1 VKVSYNSDDSTL
13 TGLGLRIHF
22 DSSALSLSDISDV
35 LSSDL
40 FIPPTTT
47 ATADT
52 EDFDNDASTDSYV
65 LASWTS
71 LFGSWPNSVPAD
83 LMTLTFDIADDA
95 SGSSTI
101 NLTSSSNA
109 AGFAFDGQ
117 SHEVAISAESESSE
131 SSEAEIMASQLSID
145 SLTGEVT
152 LAGEANYQTVPNY
165 SFTVTADNG
174 TESASQTA
182 GLLVADQLVSSGADS
197 YTGTDDADV
206 FALADGSAQVT
217 SGAGSDIFVLAPPEE
232 EQADTS
238 AMHTLVDFESG
249 VDSIDI
255 SAALALFGY
264 TSEDSLTQMSDDD
277 IPDDI
282 LDLIDADDS
291 SLDNM
296 FGGSFDADS
305 NVLTLFVDSAKDV
318 DTTQIESLQIELG
331 DSSVINEDDIVVSFI
346 V

>member
-1 VKVSYNSDDSTL
+1 MMS
-13 TGLGLRIHF
+13 
-22 DSSALSLSDISDV
+22 
-35 LSSDL
+35 
-40 FIPPTTT
+40 
-47 ATADT
+47 
-52 EDFDNDASTDSYV
+52 
-65 LASWTS
+65 
-71 LFGSWPNSVPAD
+71 
-83 LMTLTFDIADDA
+83 
-95 SGSSTI
+95 
-101 NLTSSSNA
+101 
-109 AGFAFDGQ
+109 
-117 SHEVAISAESESSE
+117 
-131 SSEAEIMASQLSID
+131 
-145 SLTGEVT
+145 
-152 LAGEANYQTVPNY
+152 
-165 SFTVTADNG
+165 
-174 TESASQTA
+174 
-182 GLLVADQLVSSGADS
+182 
-197 YTGTDDADV
+197 DV

-217 SGAGSDIFVLAPPEE
+217 SGAGSDIFVIAPSEE

-282 LDLIDADDS
+282 LDLINADDS

>member
-1 VKVSYNSDDSTL
+1 MYK
-13 TGLGLRIHF
+13 R
-22 DSSALSLSDISDV
+22 
-35 LSSDL
+35 
-40 FIPPTTT
+40 
-47 ATADT
+47 
-52 EDFDNDASTDSYV
+52 
-65 LASWTS
+65 
-71 LFGSWPNSVPAD
+71 
-83 LMTLTFDIADDA
+83 
-95 SGSSTI
+95 
-101 NLTSSSNA
+101 
-109 AGFAFDGQ
+109 Q
-117 SHEVAISAESESSE
+117 
-131 SSEAEIMASQLSID
+131 
-145 SLTGEVT
+145 
-152 LAGEANYQTVPNY
+152 
-165 SFTVTADNG
+165 ADNG
-174 TESASQTA
+174 TDSASQTI

-217 SGAGSDIFVLAPPEE
+217 SGAGSDIFVLAPSEE
-232 EQADTS
+232 EQVDTS

-264 TSEDSLTQMSDDD
+264 TSEDSLTQMSGND

-282 LDLIDADDS
+282 LDLINADDS